1 MPAHAFCPRIVT
13 LSIAVLT
20 ACLLAL
26 SLAAPAEAGSRRG
39 RIHHAVDVA
48 RNQKG
53 DPYRYGAEGPR
64 RFDCSGLTQYAFRR
78 AGVSL
83 PRSSDAQARYARRIK
98 RSKMRRGDLIFFHRR
113 GNVYHVGIYLG
124 RSRAGNRL
132 MVHAPRPGKRVRTS
146 RLWSNRW
153 FAGTLR
159 RR

>member
-1 MPAHAFCPRIVT
+1 MPANAYCPRIVT

-26 SLAAPAEAGSRRG
+26 SLAAPAEAGPRRG
-39 RIHHAVDVA
+39 RFHHAVTVA
-48 RNQKG
+48 LHQKG

-64 RFDCSGLTQYAFRR
+64 RFDCSGLTQFSYAR
-78 AGVSL
+78 AGLAL
-83 PRSSDAQARYARRIK
+83 PRSSDAQARYARRVR

-113 GNVYHVGIYLG
+113 GNVYHVGIYRG

-132 MVHAPRPGKRVRTS
+132 MVHAPSPGRRVRTS
-146 RLWSNRW
+146 LLWSNRW

>member
-1 MPAHAFCPRIVT
+1 MPATARCPRIIA

-20 ACLLAL
+20 ACLLTL
-26 SLAAPAEAGSRRG
+26 GLVAPAEAGTRG

-48 RNQKG
+48 RHQKG

-64 RFDCSGLTQYAFRR
+64 RFDCSGLTQYSFAR
-78 AGVSL
+78 AGFAL
-83 PRSSDAQARYARRIK
+83 PRSSDAQARYARKVK

-124 RSRAGNRL
+124 RSRRGNRL
-132 MVHAPRPGKRVRTS
+132 MLHAPRPGQRVRAS

-153 FAGTLR
+153 FVGTLR
-159 RR
+159 RH